1 MTHSVIDWTVS
12 LPRRTCCFIYS
23 PARLSADLPLPAWWT
38 YGKAAGLGHH
48 GGRRLSGHCAH
59 DSDRKVCV
67 CLCMPACMHVCV
79 ITNLK
84 DLMRRAKGQQ
94 QKEDSALAQWC
105 PVSKSE
111 RGCQGLKPL
120 FLYNEPPT
128 HTTHTF
134 HLAPFVL
141 STHFT

>member
-1 MTHSVIDWTVS
+1 MAKPQAWGIMVGGGLLGTVHMIV
-12 LPRRTCCFIYS
+12 TV
-23 PARLSADLPLPAWWT
+23 
-38 YGKAAGLGHH
+38 K
-48 GGRRLSGHCAH
+48 
-59 DSDRKVCV
+59 CV
-67 CLCMPACMHVCV
+67 CLCALACMHVCG

-84 DLMRRAKGQQ
+84 DLMRHVRGQQ

-111 RGCQGLKPL
+111 GGGGQGLKPL

-134 HLAPFVL
+134 HLTPFVL